1 MIHRLIGLLFYQRA
15 PHSNRKR
22 TFLKIPSTAC
32 LLLVTV
38 LLAACQGQTL
48 ALVRAGTR
56 PAPTGLI
63 ASLTPSIVPLQGHTP
78 TPDRQASSSPS
89 VVSALRTA
97 TRTSPQPPTYIVQ
110 SGDSLAIIAR
120 RFNIQPQEITSP
132 EPLSGSGML
141 APGQMLWL
149 PARLTYFSPGQ
160 RLLPDSEVVYSPSAL
175 DFNTAQYLETT
186 RGALKVH
193 REYLQSTG
201 WTSAADIVE
210 RVALE
215 NSINPRL
222 LLALLEYQCHCVAGG
237 ETRALKGDYVL
248 GVEDFHRKGLYGQL
262 WWAAN
267 QLSTGY
273 YGWREGWLFDISLP
287 NGAIFH
293 IAPDSNAGSVALQV
307 YFASL
312 WAAYDMSDKF
322 GPQTWATRHPAVFG
336 EQEWQQ
342 ALEPGGGFS
351 AFYQPMFGDAWERAQ
366 AIEPLLPA
374 GLTQPALLLP
384 FEPGRVWSFASGPHR
399 VWENEGSRSA
409 LDFAP
414 ATDQSGCTPSDAW
427 VTAAADGPVVRMG
440 PGLVVQDLDGEQPA
454 DRREQTGWSILYVHV
469 AASAIIQPGVYLKA
483 GDPIGHPACIGGPTL
498 GTHLHI
504 ARKYNGE
511 WIAAGG
517 PLPFV
522 MSGWTTQDGDKP
534 YAGTLTRDG
543 QTVVAQ
549 PNGAAKTLISRAED
563 IPTPTPTQSPAPK

>member
-1 MIHRLIGLLFYQRA
+1 
-15 PHSNRKR
+15 
-22 TFLKIPSTAC
+22 LKIPSTASLLLAT
-32 LLLVTV
+32 LLLV
-38 LLAACQGQTL
+38 ACQGQSLTL
-48 ALVRAGTR
+48 TRAGTRSVGAGTR
-56 PAPTGLI
+56 PAPTDLI
-63 ASLTPSIVPLQGHTP
+63 ATSLMASLTPSIIPLQVHTP
-78 TPDRQASSSPS
+78 TPDRQASPSPS
-89 VVSALRTA
+89 VVAALRTA
-97 TRTSPQPPTYIVQ
+97 TRTSPQPPTYIAQ
-110 SGDSLAIIAR
+110 SGDSLAIVAG

-132 EPLSGSGML
+132 EPLPASGLL

-149 PARLTYFSPGQ
+149 PACLAGFLPSQ
-160 RLLPDSEVVYSPSAL
+160 RLLPDSEVVYGPSAL
-175 DFNTAQYLETT
+175 DFNTARYLDTT

-193 REYLQSTG
+193 REYLQSSG

-222 LLALLEYQCHCVAGG
+222 LLALLEYQCRCVAGG
-237 ETRALKGDYVL
+237 ETSALTGDYVL

-273 YGWREGWLFDISLP
+273 YGWREGWLQDISLP
-287 NGAIFH
+287 NGAIFN

-322 GPQTWATRHPAVFG
+322 GPQTWATRHPVVFG

-342 ALEPGGGFS
+342 ALEPEDGFS
-351 AFYQPMFGDAWERAQ
+351 AFYQAMFGDAWERVQ
-366 AIEPLLPA
+366 NIEPLLPA

-384 FEPGRVWSFASGPHR
+384 FEPGRVWSFTSGPHR

-414 ATDQSGCTPSDAW
+414 ATYQGGCTPSDAW

-440 PGLVVQDLDGEQPA
+440 SGLVVQDLDG
-454 DRREQTGWSILYVHV
+454 DRREQTGWSLFYMHV
-469 AASAIIQPGVYLKA
+469 AVSELIQPGIYLKA

-522 MSGWTTQDGDKP
+522 LSGWTTHDGDKP
-534 YAGTLTRDG
+534 YTGTLTRDG

-549 PNGAAKTLISRAED
+549 PNGASKTLISRAED
-563 IPTPTPTQSPAPK
+563 IPTPTPTQPSAPK